1 MNSLG
6 LSALFFA
13 GQALALNNGVGKLPT
28 MGYDT
33 YNAFEKNYDGALALE
48 QARLMKEYGL
58 VDAGYNTFILDDFYA
73 LEDRNE
79 KGEMIPDPEKFPD
92 GMLKWSQKLNRYGLS
107 ASAYSSNGYKTC
119 GGLPGAYGH
128 ELQDL
133 ETWRSWGW
141 GGKGAIV
148 KYDNCYIPYD
158 NVTMENEYGRYERML
173 EAIETLAKKYKHPN
187 KFIYSLCQWGW
198 QDPHNWA
205 PRISNAWRIDGDIR
219 PYWSAIANI
228 LLLASTSYGATDFY
242 QHGDMD
248 MLEVGNSGRG
258 TPVGDLTVAEQRTH
272 FTAWALLKSHL
283 LIGTD
288 LRNATKDTIEILGNK
303 ELIAI
308 NQDPHEGK
316 AIAPFRIGLQS
327 DFSRITYNETSP
339 PGFWAGTSSYG
350 PVFMII
356 NTLNETQEISF
367 DLTENWAVRAGRQY
381 KVRDMWLHE
390 DALQY
395 IANASVDLADRD
407 TAPVAKK
414 QKRIPVE
421 VFDRVLELLHA
432 DSELVSLSQVCRDMN
447 ERVTPLIYSHVVID
461 LSPHLNLVRAED
473 IEEDDAD
480 MDVTMSFNLM
490 AGLANN
496 YRRQCRHVRKLTVRN
511 GYSKAST
518 KGTRWGVPGK
528 GTYFDVSSLSVH
540 SPWVWA
546 NMILGMTIPR
556 MPLLSDLVWTAEM
569 PPTNQLFGCLPPGQ
583 LRSLAYRFG
592 RDFEFHLTIEWPSK
606 FTPGLRAMK
615 NPSLSSL
622 TIMDI
627 PSYTTDNGFSF
638 LVDNRESLKDLTLKF
653 TEDFSLEDKLLS
665 VVNPIIELQSKLRL
679 KSLHL
684 RNTSC
689 RGHLGWLEAFD
700 FTCIRKFVMF
710 ESAPL
715 GLTMPTELWNIFR
728 RTGQRFES
736 LITDCENDEFIEFVE
751 STQGLEQ
758 LMLCHSSRSI
768 YNFPKLNNQFDTLKS
783 LFLPQNY
790 PFERQLPYHEEHIFG
805 ILSGLQNLKHLFFDR
820 HDDLACG
827 DAVEP
832 TPGSALFIKSFCDFC
847 NEKNAASA
855 VLGRLELIGYFRTL
869 WAMNSTGQID
879 SERESNQLEAI
890 DGSAQRANYSGP
902 PETEVADMHN
912 YVPVQIGWTDHLDDE
927 LVLACHTW
935 VVDSKWDGL
944 LKSRNGPEYT
954 S

>member
-1 MNSLG
+1 MDK
-6 LSALFFA
+6 LS
-13 GQALALNNGVGKLPT
+13 
-28 MGYDT
+28 D
-33 YNAFEKNYDGALALE
+33 
-48 QARLMKEYGL
+48 
-58 VDAGYNTFILDDFYA
+58 
-73 LEDRNE
+73 
-79 KGEMIPDPEKFPD
+79 
-92 GMLKWSQKLNRYGLS
+92 
-107 ASAYSSNGYKTC
+107 
-119 GGLPGAYGH
+119 
-128 ELQDL
+128 LQ
-133 ETWRSWGW
+133 
-141 GGKGAIV
+141 
-148 KYDNCYIPYD
+148 
-158 NVTMENEYGRYERML
+158 
-173 EAIETLAKKYKHPN
+173 
-187 KFIYSLCQWGW
+187 
-198 QDPHNWA
+198 
-205 PRISNAWRIDGDIR
+205 
-219 PYWSAIANI
+219 
-228 LLLASTSYGATDFY
+228 
-242 QHGDMD
+242 
-248 MLEVGNSGRG
+248 
-258 TPVGDLTVAEQRTH
+258 
-272 FTAWALLKSHL
+272 
-283 LIGTD
+283 
-288 LRNATKDTIEILGNK
+288 
-303 ELIAI
+303 
-308 NQDPHEGK
+308 
-316 AIAPFRIGLQS
+316 
-327 DFSRITYNETSP
+327 
-339 PGFWAGTSSYG
+339 
-350 PVFMII
+350 
-356 NTLNETQEISF
+356 
-367 DLTENWAVRAGRQY
+367 
-381 KVRDMWLHE
+381 
-390 DALQY
+390 
-395 IANASVDLADRD
+395 
-407 TAPVAKK
+407 
-414 QKRIPVE
+414 RIPVE

-528 GTYFDVSSLSVH
+528 GTYFDVSSLSIH

-569 PPTNQLFGCLPPGQ
+569 PLTNQIFGCLPPGQ
-583 LRSLAYRFG
+583 LKSLVYRFG

-627 PSYTTDNGFSF
+627 PSHTTDNGFSF

-653 TEDFSLEDKLLS
+653 TEDFSFEDKLLS

-679 KSLHL
+679 ESLHL

-768 YNFPKLNNQFDTLKS
+768 YNFPKLNNHFDTLKS

-847 NEKNAASA
+847 NEKNAALA
-855 VLGRLELIGYFRTL
+855 VLSRLELIGYFRTL
-869 WAMNSTGQID
+869 WTMNSSDQID
-879 SERESNQLEAI
+879 TERDSNQLEEI
-890 DGSAQRANYSGP
+890 DRPEQRPNDSRP
-902 PETEVADMHN
+902 LVTKIADKHN
-912 YVPVQIGWTDHLDDE
+912 CVPVQIGWDDRLDDE
-927 LVLACHTW
+927 MNPNQGTADCPSTALQYRSAGAAASIQQRVTGNPASAVQYSDTATAATDRPTLEEKSKTQAREIRTHSSLISSLLSELYAVRSKQEGSSLPVPARPETAQNMSSLHSLPDAIRQRIWRYTFPEPQIVQLFGTERVVGLASKIPLAMHICH
-935 VVDSKWDGL
+935 DSRQVARSVYRQMNMKNISGGLDSELDILYISTAVKYYSPVGL
-944 LKSRNGPEYT
+944 LSDLAHWFELKDIRHIAFQYELWKIMCDDKEALGRFLGKLERLQELIIVIDDEVPATPARRKRHVEFVHCGNSVREVIVGMVSRTLVDFGKDSLLSKIRYRKAVRHPAPAYPSKT
-954 S
+954 ALGIDS